1 MATDRTPFRDAVAN
15 SESRPEKGRARP
27 NANADKATRDMIA
40 RESATKYRSAMFD
53 LNRSSDREIDRAL
66 QGT

>member
-1 MATDRTPFRDAVAN
+1 MATDRKPFRDAVAN
-15 SESRPEKGRARP
+15 SETRPKKDDVLP
-27 NANADKATRDMIA
+27 NAKADKATRDVIA
-40 RESATKYRSAMFD
+40 RESSTKYRSAMFD